1 MFDIYGVI
9 CVFLSNGK
17 NTDSPTMASNKIK
30 NSKRQLKENKGET
43 SKENVNALSGSVGEY

>member
-30 NSKRQLKENKGET
+30 NSKWQLKENKGET
-43 SKENVNALSGSVGEY
+43 SKENVNALSGSVGE